1 MAKGSAMEKPMKEPK
16 VTMYSAVI
24 AQVCL
29 LLKISNCL
37 ATFSFMVPKAARRMM
52 SKALAM
58 SRGMASHMLIRPRP
72 VGAGRYRYR
81 PKIAGIKARV

>member
-1 MAKGSAMEKPMKEPK
+1 MKEPK

-52 SKALAM
+52 SRALAM
-58 SRGMASHMLIRPRP
+58 SSGIATHMLIRPRP
-72 VGAGRYRYR
+72 VGAGR
-81 PKIAGIKARV
+81 